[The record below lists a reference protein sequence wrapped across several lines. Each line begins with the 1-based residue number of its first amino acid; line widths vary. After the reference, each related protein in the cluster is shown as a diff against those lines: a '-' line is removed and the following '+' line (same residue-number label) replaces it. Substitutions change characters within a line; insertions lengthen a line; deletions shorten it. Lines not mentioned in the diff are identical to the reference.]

1 MAWVQLV
8 VTLLCISKG
17 FLYSQ
22 LALWQIAPQEGQ
34 VQLFPLWKKDYW
46 ITVKRCCLRESRPLT
61 SCLITSL
68 KVSLLNTPCG
78 AGIHSVVL
86 FTEGPVRVQNPALE
100 NQPQAC
106 LLSSP
111 KHKDLWFWPC
121 KEFSDLKVIFPFYN
135 LELTNTNFFFLIQNF
150 LNPNNLLSQ

>member
-1 MAWVQLV
+1 M
-8 VTLLCISKG
+8 
-17 FLYSQ
+17 
-22 LALWQIAPQEGQ
+22 
-34 VQLFPLWKKDYW
+34 
-46 ITVKRCCLRESRPLT
+46 
-61 SCLITSL
+61 
-68 KVSLLNTPCG
+68 SLLNTPCG